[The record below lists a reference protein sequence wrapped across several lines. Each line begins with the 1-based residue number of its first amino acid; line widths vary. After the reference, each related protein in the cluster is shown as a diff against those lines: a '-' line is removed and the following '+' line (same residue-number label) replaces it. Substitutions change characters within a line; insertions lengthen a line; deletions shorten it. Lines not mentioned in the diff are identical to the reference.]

1 MTLFWLL
8 SLPFV
13 FLLSFKKKYKRS
25 LKARFFLYKNP
36 KLKNSSLHFHA
47 CSLGEVK
54 ALEPLLR
61 EVKDFS
67 LSTTTQT
74 GFDEACKLSKNVSF
88 LPFEILL
95 PFWKNKAKVLIV
107 FEAELWLN
115 LFKYYKKDGSF
126 TVLLN
131 ARISDKSYPKYKKF
145 AFYYR
150 KIFSYIDKVYAQNEK
165 DKERLEELGAKNVEV
180 LGNIKALP
188 STKLTKTYPKFKER
202 LIIIASSHAKEEEN
216 ILKNISLEENDKIIL
231 APRHPERFAEVDK
244 IFSNFAQKFSYSYEK
259 FSENS
264 NLASKCILLDALGEL
279 KNFYAISD
287 IVILGGS
294 FEDGIGGHNFI
305 EPASF
310 SNSIISGEFYFNQK
324 TLFSLC
330 ENIYIASYED
340 INALLKQDLKK
351 AKIKTSFNLDKILQ
365 ELKEKI

>member
-36 KLKNSSLHFHA
+36 KLKDSSLHFHA
-47 CSLGEVK
+47 CSFGEVK
-54 ALEPLLR
+54 ALEPLLK
-61 EVKDFS
+61 EFSTYS

-74 GFDEACKLSKNVSF
+74 GFNEACKLSKNVSF
-88 LPFEILL
+88 LPFENLL
-95 PFWKNKAKVLIV
+95 PFWKNQAKVLIV

-126 TVLLN
+126 TILLN

-145 AFYYR
+145 SFYYK
-150 KIFSYIDKVYAQNEK
+150 KIFSYIDKVYAQSEK

-180 LGNIKALP
+180 LGNIKAY
-188 STKLTKTYPKFKER
+188 SSREIKKIYPKFQER
-202 LIIIASSHAKEEEN
+202 LIIIASSHAKEEEQL
-216 ILKNISLEENDKIIL
+216 LKNITLEENDKLII

-244 IFSNFAQKFSYSYEK
+244 IFKNFAQKSSFSYEK

-264 NLASKCILLDALGEL
+264 SLNSKCILLDALGEL

-287 IVILGGS
+287 IVLLCGS

-305 EPASF
+305 EPAIF
-310 SNSIISGEFYFNQK
+310 QNSIISGKYYFNQK
-324 TLFSLC
+324 ALFSLC
-330 ENIYIASYED
+330 ENIYISDYEN
-340 INALLKQDLKK
+340 INSLLKQDLKK
-351 AKIKTSFNLDKILQ
+351 AKIKTSFNLDKISQ
-365 ELKEKI
+365 KLKEKI